1 MTLEEA
7 EVLLSGQWLA
17 SYERAIA
24 EIVQLR
30 GQVAQLTELL
40 QKALARIA
48 ELEQRKPE
56 PPSFV
61 KPNRPP
67 PAESKGPRKK
77 RAAEH
82 NTSRKRATPTRIER
96 HALEHCPECQCR
108 LRGESLGYS
117 RQVAELP
124 APQPV
129 EVIEHQIVKRRCP
142 RCGEWRSPH
151 LDLSGQVLG
160 QGRIGV
166 RVAALV
172 VYLRTTLRLPVRQV
186 QTYLETRHDLHL
198 SSGEIAELALRHLQ
212 ILGPRR
218 LWLVNRSVENAQALA
233 DELSLTNTEGG
244 VRSLDELDELL
255 VEADIVL
262 TSTGSVQPI
271 LTADRLKPLPKRRHF
286 RPLFMVDLA
295 VPRDIAQEVGAM
307 TNFYLYNID
316 DLQHVVQQTHSLRG
330 QEADKANAMLLAATQ
345 TCIAEIQ
352 TQDIDELIRQLRQQL
367 YGFGELEQQRTMRKL
382 QAADEPDVEALLEQH
397 TQRLINKILHL
408 PLSQLARH
416 QPVSRLTFAS
426 AALRRLFGLGD
437 DAPTDQEVDR
447 K

>member
-1 MTLEEA
+1 MIVTMLGISHHTA
-7 EVLLSGQWLA
+7 PLA
-17 SYERAIA
+17 VRERLAIGSQALERATT
-24 EIVQLR
+24 QFQSR
-30 GQVAQLTELL
+30 FPG
-40 QKALARIA
+40 A
-48 ELEQRKPE
+48 ELAVL
-56 PPSFV
+56 STC
-61 KPNRPP
+61 N
-67 PAESKGPRKK
+67 
-77 RAAEH
+77 
-82 NTSRKRATPTRIER
+82 RIEWYVAR
-96 HALEHCPECQCR
+96 P
-108 LRGESLGYS
+108 S
-117 RQVAELP
+117 RQQPSIDELRDFVADFCGIERADLD
-124 APQPV
+124 AASIHRQNQQAV
-129 EVIEHQIVKRRCP
+129 EHLFRVSSGLESMVL
-142 RCGEWRSPH
+142 GEP
-151 LDLSGQVLG
+151 QVLG
-160 QGRIGV
+160 QVRQTYEQAVAMKSVGPALHKLFQQALAIGKQVRAETGIDTGRMSVGS
-166 RVAALV
+166 VAADFACQIFDRFDDKTVLCIGA
-172 VYLRTTLRLPVRQV
+172 
-186 QTYLETRHDLHL
+186 
-198 SSGEIAELALRHLQ
+198 GEIAELALRHLQ

-218 LWLVNRSVENAQALA
+218 LWLVNRSEENARALA
-233 DELSLTNTEGG
+233 KELAITDNEGG

-271 LTADRLKPLPKRRHF
+271 LTADRLRPLPKRRHF